1 VLIARAKILVVILL
15 AILQD
20 VKLAIMEHVDLLAIL
35 QNVKLAIMEHVDLLA
50 ILQNVKNAKMVA
62 VLLNVAQVKLVTME
76 LVKIPILAKTER
88 LQFNVARAQMVLL
101 IVVLVPDIILA
112 WMVFVLLVVKD
123 VGI

>member
-1 VLIARAKILVVILL
+1 
-15 AILQD
+15 
-20 VKLAIMEHVDLLAIL
+20 VDLLAIL

-62 VLLNVAQVKLVTME
+62 VLLNVAQVKLVTVE